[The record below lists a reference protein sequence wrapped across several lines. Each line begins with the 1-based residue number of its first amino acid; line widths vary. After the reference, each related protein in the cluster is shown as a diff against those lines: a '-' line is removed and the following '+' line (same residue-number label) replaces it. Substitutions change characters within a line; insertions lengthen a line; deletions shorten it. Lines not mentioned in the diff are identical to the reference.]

1 MQRARKGLESRC
13 AAQHTNATPTSAAA
27 IDLVA
32 RGSSPEIL
40 PLNGTD
46 RMARHKAY
54 VGGIVERD
62 VAPVAEIRWLDTL
75 RRLINQLAHRTA
87 EELNVASLCTAL
99 GARNETVT
107 GHLDM
112 LSRLGSVHRLAT
124 WTWASGSS
132 GTVMGRAP

>member
-40 PLNGTD
+40 PLNGAD

-54 VGGIVERD
+54 VGSIVGRD
-62 VAPVAEIRWLDTL
+62 VAPVAEIRRLDTL
-75 RRLINQLAHRTA
+75 RRLINLPGPSGHQLAQGEP
-87 EELNVASLCTAL
+87 EEDRQPNHQQNYLSQRHVTRLRLTSVRALMAAASVGL
-99 GARNETVT
+99 
-107 GHLDM
+107 
-112 LSRLGSVHRLAT
+112 
-124 WTWASGSS
+124 
-132 GTVMGRAP
+132 